1 VNTLIV
7 SMSVLAVAM
16 GLEEVYFLL
25 LLVLTVVAILASF
38 AWGRLV
44 DRFGPRRTLLWVLAS
59 WALGLFLAVFALGMP
74 GTPLG
79 VGLMVAAGAI
89 AGSGLG
95 GVQVADR
102 VFMLRLSPRERVG
115 EFFGL
120 YGLVGKGSQVVGQIL
135 FGITIGLL
143 FRQFGNGAYQVAILT
158 LLVTM
163 VIGYLLIRPVS
174 DRPIAEL
181 EAPGAEAAPAP
192 AAG

>member
-1 VNTLIV
+1 
-7 SMSVLAVAM
+7 
-16 GLEEVYFLL
+16 
-25 LLVLTVVAILASF
+25 
-38 AWGRLV
+38 
-44 DRFGPRRTLLWVLAS
+44 
-59 WALGLFLAVFALGMP
+59 MP